1 MFLKKWNRNRN
12 NKNVGEEKNLMDTIP
27 EGGRNAQ
34 RKASSKTHNQT
45 RDADEEKKE
54 DKESQRRRIEIE
66 NFNGLRIHRFIER
79 NGRSK

>member
-12 NKNVGEEKNLMDTIP
+12 NKNVGEDKNLMDTIP

-34 RKASSKTHNQT
+34 RKASSKNHNQT

-54 DKESQRRRIEIE
+54 DKEFQRRRIEIE